1 MIDLV
6 FLKFVRKCLLSL
18 FFIVVCA
25 FDFYGMNDKFNLENG
40 PLEDKKNID
49 SFDSKELEEKIEYLG
64 DNQSDMRFK
73 LNQDYK
79 NQMNYSINN
88 QIYYQDYYN
97 LQTNKKGNNRGN
109 MLLSIQ
115 NNFTLE
121 KSQEEPYFIDKG
133 TPSPF
138 FHSTF
143 KGSKK
148 GTSKNNEE
156 NATVILQ
163 DEKTKRISEFLNN
176 PTYSER
182 INKYPFADPL
192 SKGDGFLLLWKKD
205 FEDTCKNLFPE
216 EDTDEFKT
224 FLEFHFCHKIIKK
237 EGISKYGP
245 FLSDNAEKVKDF
257 LEEVPLLRQKVS
269 LVRRFGLHDL
279 LEFNEEEVSWSKI
292 NIDKAINAYIKG
304 TICLFNSPINEK
316 VLEEKNYIFLYKMF
330 VLKNKNNL
338 NKLFVSDLLS
348 ETTECFIF
356 SIVKYRTLLFRFI
369 PTFIYNIFDLGR
381 FLKDSYTYSNDGRY
395 SLSFYNVPLILGK
408 TSPLFFNIFQVDF
421 FFNFPLGIFLSC
433 LDFCAYSI
441 LRGNL
446 TRKEKDKFP
455 LFQRIFLVWRPFV
468 SDDVDIP
475 FISEKSEKEECYS
488 AFASVVLKVLT
499 NFVGVNFNIKVKGNY
514 FFSIN
519 LMSFVD
525 DFILREYFLDSF
537 NYSSKNLRPSS
548 WSIFYETNN
557 KGRSN
562 KE

>member
-25 FDFYGMNDKFNLENG
+25 FDFYGTGEKYL
-40 PLEDKKNID
+40 L
-49 SFDSKELEEKIEYLG
+49 DSKDFKEPQFDYNQGGMRIIQKQIESKG
-64 DNQSDMRFK
+64 MKSN
-73 LNQDYK
+73 
-79 NQMNYSINN
+79 INN
-88 QIYYQDYYN
+88 QIYHKKDYN
-97 LQTNKKGNNRGN
+97 SRINKKGNNSGN
-109 MLLSIQ
+109 MLLLKQNKSTYPGNPQEWSYSI
-115 NNFTLE
+115 N
-121 KSQEEPYFIDKG
+121 KG
-133 TPSPF
+133 TYAF
-138 FHSTF
+138 MTQYYFY
-143 KGSKK
+143 GKK
-148 GTSKNNEE
+148 DTDNEE
-156 NATVILQ
+156 NTTLLQ
-163 DEKTKRISEFLNN
+163 KKGQEQNKKEKEIIAFLNN
-176 PTYSER
+176 PTYSDR

-192 SKGDGFLLLWKKD
+192 SKGDDFLLLWKKD
-205 FEDTCKNLFPE
+205 FDEGIRKLLPKEDI
-216 EDTDEFKT
+216 DEFKT
-224 FLEFHFCHKIIKK
+224 FLEFYFCHKIIKK

-245 FLSDNAEKVKDF
+245 FLSDNAEKFKDF

-279 LEFNEEEVSWSKI
+279 LDIKVDPWSK
-292 NIDKAINAYIKG
+292 KAIDDAIKAYIKE
-304 TICLFNSPINEK
+304 TICLFNSSINEK
-316 VLEEKNYIFLYKMF
+316 LLEEKRYMFLYKMF
-330 VLKNKNNL
+330 VLQNKNSL
-338 NKLFVSDLLS
+338 NKLFVRDLLS

-395 SLSFYNVPLILGK
+395 ILSFYNVPLILGK

-446 TRKEKDKFP
+446 TRKEKDKFH

-468 SDDVDIP
+468 SDDVDIS
-475 FISEKSEKEECYS
+475 FISEKSEKEKFEKEECYS

-537 NYSSKNLRPSS
+537 NYFNKDLRPSS
-548 WSIFYETNN
+548 WSIFYVLDNREVN
-557 KGRSN
+557 KL
-562 KE
+562 

>member
-25 FDFYGMNDKFNLENG
+25 FDFYGTGEKYL
-40 PLEDKKNID
+40 L
-49 SFDSKELEEKIEYLG
+49 DSKDFKEPQFDY
-64 DNQSDMRFK
+64 DQSDMRIK
-73 LNQDYK
+73 QNQIESK
-79 NQMNYSINN
+79 GMKSNINN
-88 QIYYQDYYN
+88 QIYHKKDYN
-97 LQTNKKGNNRGN
+97 SRINKKGNNSGN
-109 MLLSIQ
+109 MLLLKQNKSTYPGNPQEWSYSI
-115 NNFTLE
+115 N
-121 KSQEEPYFIDKG
+121 KG
-133 TPSPF
+133 TYAF
-138 FHSTF
+138 MTQYYFY
-143 KGSKK
+143 GKK
-148 GTSKNNEE
+148 DTDNEE
-156 NATVILQ
+156 NTTLLQ
-163 DEKTKRISEFLNN
+163 KKGQEQNKKEKEIIAFLNN
-176 PTYSER
+176 PTYSDR

-192 SKGDGFLLLWKKD
+192 SKGDDFLLLWKKD
-205 FEDTCKNLFPE
+205 FDEGIRKLLPKEDI
-216 EDTDEFKT
+216 DEFKT
-224 FLEFHFCHKIIKK
+224 FLEFYFCHKIIKK

-245 FLSDNAEKVKDF
+245 FLSDNAEKFKDF
-257 LEEVPLLRQKVS
+257 LEGDIPLLRQKVS
-269 LVRRFGLHDL
+269 LVRRFGLSDL
-279 LEFNEEEVSWSKI
+279 LDIKVDPWSK
-292 NIDKAINAYIKG
+292 KAIDNAIKAYIKE
-304 TICLFNSPINEK
+304 TICLFNSSINEK
-316 VLEEKNYIFLYKMF
+316 LLEEKRYMFLYKMF
-330 VLKNKNNL
+330 VLQNKSNL
-338 NKLFVSDLLS
+338 NKLFVRDLLS

-395 SLSFYNVPLILGK
+395 ILSFYNVPLILGK

-421 FFNFPLGIFLSC
+421 FLNFPLGIFLSC

-446 TRKEKDKFP
+446 THREKDKFH

-468 SDDVDIP
+468 SDDVDIS
-475 FISEKSEKEECYS
+475 FISEKSEKEKFEKEECYS

-537 NYSSKNLRPSS
+537 NYFNKDLRPSS
-548 WSIFYETNN
+548 WSIFYVLDNREVN
-557 KGRSN
+557 KL
-562 KE
+562 